1 MGGTTTQQTVQ
12 SSAPSNPDVN
22 PTVSTLLKGVQ
33 GAYAAGGSTPQYS
46 QYAGVGN
53 NTTQGWNN
61 ALTAANNPTFTAGAQ
76 DSLENTAATARGD
89 FLNGSNPYFE
99 GALSKSL
106 GDVSTGVN
114 AALGANGRYGGSPH
128 VQALSQELGNVST
141 NARLGQYNQERQ
153 YQTQAQDRL
162 GSIYQQT
169 LAPSAAQM
177 QVGSLQDANSQA
189 ALQGQYDLDQRRANT
204 QTDLLAKLSAILAG
218 TAPYGGTT
226 TTGTTTSPGANP
238 LQVGLGA
245 LLGGAGLFL

>member
-1 MGGTTTQQTVQ
+1 MQPTVQ
-12 SSAPSNPDVN
+12 TATSSTAPANKDVN

-33 GAYAAGGSTPQYS
+33 QAYAAGGSTPQYS
-46 QYAGVGN
+46 QYAGVGS

-189 ALQGQYDLDQRRANT
+189 TLQGNYDLAQRQANV
-204 QTDLLAKLSAILAG
+204 QTDLLAKLSAILGG
-218 TAPYGGTT
+218 TAPYGGTN
-226 TTGTTTSPGANP
+226 TTGVSSQPGASP
-238 LQVGLGA
+238 FQQILGGA
-245 LLGGAGLFL
+245 IGGAGLFL